1 MDTKLLFF
9 TISLPVLVLT
19 GCPTGDD
26 DDTADEDFSVTI
38 RSVAPMHDSYQFVG
52 DLRIFRNDEVLKTC
66 PDTDYCEAV
75 SPYPDL
81 HKATFDA
88 WNVMCFDKEYDIT
101 DGDDGTTVNL
111 EFDFYADCGLAPEGT
126 YDAYDAPCG
135 TGGEKI
141 AEDYEVY
148 TDFYNEDG
156 TDYILIYG
164 LIGSVIVSGDSFESY
179 DQVYHGDLSDD
190 LSEIYFVRD
199 DPLQEVW
206 FCLFE

>member
-126 YDAYDAPCG
+126 YDAYDVECDSKDGHDP
-135 TGGEKI
+135 I
-141 AEDYEVY
+141 ATDFQAY
-148 TDFYNEDG
+148 TDFYSEDG
-156 TDYILIYG
+156 VDYLIVYG
-164 LIGSVIVSGDSFESY
+164 LSGSLIVTGDEITNVYGTSHGNISY
-179 DQVYHGDLSDD
+179 DLT
-190 LSEIYFVRD
+190 EIYHETQSSATWYCRID
-199 DPLQEVW
+199 
-206 FCLFE
+206 